1 MERQRI
7 GLTALATLLATF
19 SIDGG
24 LVSIRHA
31 KGEVLDGRLSE
42 NSPLLAQSSN
52 TGKAKADELF
62 EQGKKQLDTSQFEA
76 ALESFQSALN
86 NYRAI
91 GDRTIEAETLNKL
104 GEVYRYLGQ
113 FPTALRHHES
123 ALVIM
128 RELSNRAGEGATL
141 HNIASVYEKQGQYEN
156 ALKFYQQAL
165 LIQREGKDRAGEA
178 ATLIGLGNTYIYS
191 KRYQNAFEDGNQDLK
206 LYQDALKSYEQAL
219 VIMREIGDRAGE
231 GWSLNGL
238 GISYTTLGKR
248 EDGIKFY
255 DRALAIMR
263 EIGDRAGEATVLL
276 NLGRAYD
283 AKIDL
288 IRQNRYI
295 SLDYY
300 EPALKIVREIG
311 YRPLEAEILNRIGLT
326 YLWGGGER
334 EKALELY
341 KQALVVVR
349 EVGHRPLEAI
359 VLTNLS
365 IIYNGLGQVQTA
377 REYSQQALA
386 IKREI
391 GVQSETRTWEGGT
404 LITYRTSRNPFT
416 LVTRLEAEGLIH
428 YQSGEAHAR
437 QERYQPALASYQQA
451 LAIVRQQENRPWE
464 WVILNQMGKIYEK
477 LGQYQVALENYQQSL
492 VIRREI
498 DKVAQQQPIPY
509 TIRVADGI
517 PVNVTRNVK
526 PGNIKIE
533 EAIANGAIALGTGD
547 PIANPITITEGLVVF
562 AALRE
567 PESYAENEEEE
578 TLTNIGNI
586 YQILGNSQ
594 AALKAYQEAFTIIRD
609 ETQGEPHKQGQIV
622 LTQMGAVYEQLGQY
636 QPALESYQQ
645 ALEIANKES
654 NINPQIPILLTK
666 IGKAY
671 QKLGQYD
678 TAIESYQQ
686 ALANAR
692 QHRETYRSDAENF
705 RLVGVVYEL
714 PDEEAIL
721 NNIVAIYEQ
730 LGQTQT
736 AQEYRQQALEFR
748 REMGDRSQEEVT
760 KEKALLITEIG
771 RNEKEETI
779 VQVNKLEG
787 EVAVLFA
794 VGNTDNQV
802 ALKSYQQ
809 ALAMVRQQKNR
820 PWEAEILYQ
829 MGLVYEQ
836 LGEHQAALEAYR
848 QTLQIRQEI
857 DNRVKEK
864 ATLLRTVRFGTDH
877 IIEIRS
883 ESGKVTT
890 FHNAG
895 GAIVFAPEKEDI
907 LIKTGNAYKALGQHQ
922 AALESYQQALAIV
935 RQDKGKRYLTEGEI
949 LDRIASV
956 YDNLQYEA
964 ALTAYQELLAS
975 ARQKN
980 NQTEEGWALNS
991 IGTVYKNLG
1000 RYQSALTSYQSALAI
1015 VNQMKLR
1022 SPNANMNNFE
1032 GAILNNIGT
1041 VYEQLGQYP
1050 TALESYQKA
1059 LTIVRDLSQRQA
1071 TLINIGSAYEQMTRY
1086 SEALESYDRALAVA
1100 RGVSDRPFEGIT
1112 LLHQGKVYQKI
1123 GQHQTALE
1131 SYQQALAI
1139 LREVGNR
1146 PGEGWALNNIGE
1158 AYEHLQQHQTALE
1171 HYQQAL
1177 AIREE
1182 VGDKAG
1188 KGLTFNNIASTLE
1201 AQNKPELAIIF
1212 YKQSVNITEE
1222 IRKDIQVLSKEQ
1234 QQSYTQTIASTY
1246 RNLADL
1252 LLKQNRILEAQQVLD
1267 LLKVQELED
1276 YLRNVR
1282 GNEQT
1287 GQGIPN
1293 TPPEQEIK
1301 QGYDELLNKAIQI
1314 GKERTQ
1320 IEKISPANR
1329 TPDQQKRLLEIRK
1342 NEQEITKQFS
1352 EFLKSP
1358 AVNSAVG
1365 QLRQITGGESLNLKD
1380 FNSLRDNLQ
1389 RLEQNAVV
1397 LYPLILDDRL
1407 ELILVTAYSPPIR
1420 RTVNI
1425 KREQLNQAILE
1436 ARKALTN
1443 PISNPKIPTSKLYE
1457 LLIKPIENDLVK
1469 ADAKTIIYAPDG
1481 QLRYIPLAALYDG
1494 KQWLIERFR
1503 INNITAAS
1511 LTDFNTKPQEK
1522 LQVLAG
1528 AFTQGSYN
1536 FKVGERNFS
1545 LSGLPFAGRE
1555 VENLAT
1561 IIPDTTKL
1569 LDREFNRDIILLM
1582 NDYSVVHLATH
1593 AEFVAG
1599 QPENSFILLGNGEK
1613 ITLRDIESW
1622 SLPKVDLF
1630 VLSAC
1635 QTAVGGMGNGQEIL
1649 GFGYQIQRTGARA
1662 AIASLWSVDDGGTQ
1676 TLMDAFYSVISRG
1689 NITKAE
1695 ALRQAQIALI
1705 GGNYSTI
1712 TQQRGLASEA
1722 IINSSP
1728 APQVQ
1733 HQLSHPFYWAPFILI
1748 GNGL

>member
-1 MERQRI
+1 MQPKQI
-7 GLTALATLLATF
+7 HLTVLATF
-19 SIDGG
+19 FATLSIDSG
-24 LVSIRHA
+24 LSI
-31 KGEVLDGRLSE
+31 LRLTSGAALE
-42 NSPLLAQSSN
+42 SKHPNSSVLAQTSN
-52 TGKAKADELF
+52 PGKAKADQLF
-62 EQGKKQLDTSQFEA
+62 EQGKKQLDTSQFQA
-76 ALESFQSALN
+76 ALASFQQALR
-86 NYRAI
+86 NYREI
-91 GDRTIEAETLNKL
+91 KERTGEAESLNKL
-104 GEVYRYLGQ
+104 GEVYRHLGQ

-141 HNIASVYEKQGQYEN
+141 HNIASVYENQGQYEN

-165 LIQREGKDRAGEA
+165 SIQREVKDRDGEA

-191 KRYQNAFEDGNQDLK
+191 KRYRNAFEDGNQDLK
-206 LYQDALKSYEQAL
+206 PYQDAIKSYEQAL

-238 GISYTTLGKR
+238 GISYMTLDKR

-263 EIGDRAGEATVLL
+263 EIGNRAGEATVLL

-283 AKIDL
+283 AKIDP
-288 IRQNRYI
+288 IRQNRYV

-300 EPALKIVREIG
+300 EPALKIAREIG
-311 YRPLEAEILNRIGLT
+311 YRPLEAEILNRIGFT
-326 YLWGGGER
+326 YVWGGER
-334 EKALELY
+334 EKPLEFY
-341 KQALVVVR
+341 QQALAVVR

-365 IIYNGLGQVQTA
+365 RIYNGLGQIQTA

-386 IKREI
+386 IRREI
-391 GVQSETRTWEGGT
+391 GVQTETRTWEGGT

-464 WVILNQMGKIYEK
+464 WVILNQMGKIYER
-477 LGQYQVALENYQQSL
+477 LGQHQVALENYQQSL

-498 DKVAQQQPIPY
+498 DKLAQQKPIPY

-533 EAIANGAIALGTGD
+533 EAIASGAIALGTGD
-547 PIANPITITEGLVVF
+547 PIANPITITEGLVVY

-567 PESYAENEEEE
+567 PEIYAENEEEE

-594 AALKAYQEAFTIIRD
+594 AALKAYQEALAIIGE
-609 ETQGEPHKQGQIV
+609 ETKGEHHKQGQIV

-636 QPALESYQQ
+636 QTALASYQQ
-645 ALEIANKES
+645 ALQIANKES
-654 NINPQIPILLTK
+654 NINPQIPILLSK

-671 QKLGQYD
+671 EKLGQYE

-692 QHRETYRSDAENF
+692 QYRETYRSDAENF
-705 RLVGVVYEL
+705 RRVGVIYEL

-721 NNIVAIYEQ
+721 NNIGAIYEQ
-730 LGQTQT
+730 LGQTQK
-736 AQEYRQQALEFR
+736 AQEYRQQALELR
-748 REMGDRSQEEVT
+748 REIGDRAQEEVT
-760 KEKALLITEIG
+760 KGKAILITEIG
-771 RNEKEETI
+771 KNEKGKTI

-787 EVAVLFA
+787 EVAVLLA
-794 VGNTDNQV
+794 TIHTDNQA
-802 ALKSYQQ
+802 ALQSYQQ
-809 ALAMVRQQKNR
+809 ALAIVRQQKNR

-829 MGLVYEQ
+829 MGLVYEK
-836 LGEHQAALEAYR
+836 LGQNQAALEAYR
-848 QTLQIRQEI
+848 QALQIRQEV
-857 DNRVKEK
+857 DNLGQAK
-864 ATLLRTVRFGTDH
+864 ATLVRSVRFGTDYL
-877 IIEIRS
+877 IEIRAD
-883 ESGKVTT
+883 SGQVTT
-890 FHNAG
+890 FNHAG
-895 GAIVFAPEKEDI
+895 GAIVFAPEKEEI
-907 LIKTGNAYKALGQHQ
+907 LIETGNAYKALGQHQ

-935 RQDKGKRYLTEGEI
+935 RQDEGKRYLTEGEI

-956 YDNLQYEA
+956 YDNLQYDA

-980 NQTEEGWALNS
+980 NRAEEGRTLNS

-1000 RYQSALTSYQSALAI
+1000 RYQSALTSYQEALAI
-1015 VNQMKLR
+1015 VQEMKLR

-1059 LTIVRDLSQRQA
+1059 LTIVQDLSWRET
-1071 TLINIGSAYEQMTRY
+1071 TLINIGSAYEKMAQY
-1086 SEALESYDRALAVA
+1086 PAALEFYDRALAVA
-1100 RGVSDRPFEGIT
+1100 RGVSDRPTEGIT
-1112 LLHQGKVYQKI
+1112 LIHQGKVYQKI

-1139 LREVGNR
+1139 LQEVGNR
-1146 PGEGWALNNIGE
+1146 PGEGWVLNNLGE
-1158 AYEHLQQHQTALE
+1158 VYSDLKQHQTARE
-1171 HYQQAL
+1171 YYQQAL

-1188 KGLTFNNIASTLE
+1188 KGITLKNIGVTLQE
-1201 AQNKPELAIIF
+1201 QNQPELAIVF

-1222 IRKDIQVLSKEQ
+1222 IRKDIQGLSKEQ
-1234 QQSYTQTIASTY
+1234 QGSYTETVAGTY

-1252 LLKQNRILEAQQVLD
+1252 LLKQNRVLEAQQVLD

-1293 TPPEQEIK
+1293 NPPEQEIK
-1301 QGYDELLNKAIQI
+1301 QGYEELINKAIQI

-1320 IEKISPANR
+1320 IEKINTANR
-1329 TPDQQKRLLEIRK
+1329 TPDQQKRLLELRK
-1342 NEQEITKQFS
+1342 TEQEITQQFA

-1358 AVNSAVG
+1358 AVNSAVA
-1365 QLRQITGGESLNLKD
+1365 QLKQVTGGESLDLKD

-1389 RLEQNAVV
+1389 RLQQNAVV

-1436 ARKALTN
+1436 VRKSLTN
-1443 PISNPKIPTSKLYE
+1443 PISNAKIPTRQLYE
-1457 LLIKPIENDLVK
+1457 LLIKPIENDLSQ
-1469 ADAKTIIYAPDG
+1469 ANAKTIIYAPDG
-1481 QLRYIPLAALYDG
+1481 QLRYIPIAALYDG

-1555 VENLAT
+1555 VENLAA
-1561 IIPDTTKL
+1561 ILPDTTKL
-1569 LDREFNRDIILLM
+1569 LDQKFNRDIILLM

-1676 TLMDAFYSVISRG
+1676 RLMDAFYSVMSRG

-1705 GGNYSTI
+1705 AGNYSTI

-1728 APQVQ
+1728 APQAQ
-1733 HQLSHPFYWAPFILI
+1733 HQLSHPYYWAPFILI